1 MNITG
6 RKKQNKMS
14 GLTIFNVLVLVH
26 AVQPQPQ
33 RSEPFDKRVRG
44 QRHAAQR
51 FEQWCGVVC
60 RCRLGPGGAKLHAGA
75 ALVSA
80 PFQPRASRLVLQ
92 QSRRPPAPGK
102 CNTRQRSH
110 TRRRAKVSG
119 GLPRANAP
127 RRSGRGAKCKR
138 WRMSSRAPFRSLA
151 PGAEGRRDRRLLQR

>member
-1 MNITG
+1 
-6 RKKQNKMS
+6 MS
-14 GLTIFNVLVLVH
+14 WFWYTPYNRSHNVASRLTSECAGSVM
-26 AVQPQPQ
+26 P
-33 RSEPFDKRVRG
+33 RS
-44 QRHAAQR
+44 ALSS
-51 FEQWCGVVC
+51 GVVC